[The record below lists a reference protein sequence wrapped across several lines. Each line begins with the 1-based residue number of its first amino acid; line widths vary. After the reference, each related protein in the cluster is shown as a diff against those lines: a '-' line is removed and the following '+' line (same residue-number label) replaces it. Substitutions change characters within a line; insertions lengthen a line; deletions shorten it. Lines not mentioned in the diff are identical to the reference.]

1 MSHTEVPHVKLNMN
15 DLEKKLR
22 EDINSGEMS
31 PAEEKDG
38 LQTLPNQSPV
48 KVNYDSNANSPIG
61 MKAMA
66 IDLSMIIK
74 KRDLEQ
80 RGKPCYKVS
89 PMKMKDK
96 LAKLK
101 VFSMPQKVGSDPV
114 STLNI
119 LAKKQN

>member
-1 MSHTEVPHVKLNMN
+1 
-15 DLEKKLR
+15 
-22 EDINSGEMS
+22 
-31 PAEEKDG
+31 
-38 LQTLPNQSPV
+38 
-48 KVNYDSNANSPIG
+48 

-119 LAKKQN
+119 LAKKQNLQKPAVPQFKPNSKPVSKVATKNMKS